1 MLAPTHSIFGLFLTL
16 ILLAIFGV
24 KQSLHWSILAF
35 AILGSLFPDIDMP
48 RSVIGRLFPF
58 ISKPLERRFGHRTIT
73 HSVIGWLATSL
84 ILSAIL
90 ILLCILTKQSLAI
103 PISLCK
109 RWLAAF
115 AIGYFSH
122 LVLDMFNP
130 RGSQLFWPNRSRDV
144 IPKNPRFR
152 PESGSKVEVIIF
164 ILFTVLLF
172 SAFPISKYGITSSLR
187 WLLGTPDAVIAE
199 FKDMKTRLYVEFEGV
214 FNESKEPI
222 KGLAEVLDVKNK
234 KLIILFQSNI
244 FTLSDELTADILA
257 KKVRFKKSDEKIE
270 VKNYS
275 FSNETQK
282 DLLKKIPENALV
294 SGVVELP
301 KGLKVIISKEPQ
313 SGKQQIRSFETISQD
328 GDRLILRFATKKEI
342 SGLGLNEA
350 FELEVER
357 NEAEINR
364 LKFEIQETKKKIAEI
379 NDGGGLTLEGKK
391 LVFSPSELKTQKS
404 VSAALEIKLV
414 ELRLKLKESQLKLNH
429 RKLVFSGKVWV
440 RKHSN
445 FDFTEIEASKF
456 PVESEKAKL

>member
-24 KQSLHWSILAF
+24 KQSLHWSILVF

-214 FNESKEPI
+214 FNESKSPV
-222 KGLAEVLDVKNK
+222 KGIAEVLDVKNK
-234 KLIILFQSNI
+234 KLIIIFPPKKMNNDSTSNEQRI
-244 FTLSDELTADILA
+244 YTLSDELTADILA
-257 KKVRFKKSDEKIE
+257 KKVRFKKSDEKIA
-270 VKNYS
+270 VKHYS
-275 FSNETQK
+275 FTNEPQT

-328 GDRLILRFATKKEI
+328 GDNLILKFATREEI
-342 SGLGLNEA
+342 GNLGLNEA

-391 LVFSPSELKTQKS
+391 LMLSEKELKTQKS

-429 RKLVFSGKVWV
+429 RKLVFSGSVALRGVVDKVPE
-440 RKHSN
+440 RN
-445 FDFTEIEASKF
+445 
-456 PVESEKAKL
+456 